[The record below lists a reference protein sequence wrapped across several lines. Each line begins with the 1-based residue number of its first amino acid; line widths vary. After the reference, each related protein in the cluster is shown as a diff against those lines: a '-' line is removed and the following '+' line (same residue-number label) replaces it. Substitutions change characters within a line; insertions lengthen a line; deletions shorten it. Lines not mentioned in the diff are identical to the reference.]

1 MTRTE
6 VIDLLE
12 RYSKFL
18 EDQGYI
24 DTDWRAES
32 PFAIDTFLKGKEF
45 KKLKWKQRIDKKTGD
60 TNKLHQSE

>member
-18 EDQGYI
+18 EDQGYM
-24 DTDWRAES
+24 DTDWRAEP
-32 PFAIDTFLKGKEF
+32 PFAIDTFLKGKDF
-45 KKLKWKQRIDKKTGD
+45 KKLKWKQCVDKKTGN
-60 TNKLHQSE
+60 NKA